1 MNTAENPRPEDHP
14 EAHDDFGKKT
24 LPLFRIEIVVGVV
37 LLVVVG
43 IYLRDAFALPASM
56 NPSDVGAG
64 RFPMIAGGAT
74 AIALVVMLAQAVLMG
89 VTGREH
95 RLAVI
100 GRPLWVLAGMG
111 LLVLQAAVFELLGA
125 IAVIF
130 GSAVLIMLACG
141 ERRPVHLVLTPVVLT
156 VAIYSIFTY
165 ALGIRLP

>member
-1 MNTAENPRPEDHP
+1 MNTAENPRPED
-14 EAHDDFGKKT
+14 HDDFGKKT
-24 LPLFRIEIVVGVV
+24 LPLFRIEIVVGVI
-37 LLVVVG
+37 LLVIVG
-43 IYLRDAFALPASM
+43 IYLRDASALPASM

-74 AIALVVMLAQAVLMG
+74 AIALVVMLAQAVLIWLKR
-89 VTGREH
+89 REQ

-125 IAVIF
+125 IPVIF

-141 ERRPVHLVLTPVVLT
+141 ERRPAHLVLTPVVLT